1 MKPYAIALSCA
12 IAGATA
18 LACGGNDPNTLGQN
32 EPGAGGGSSGNG
44 NTSSSSGGTTSGGTT
59 SGGVTNPGSS
69 SSGGVTGPGQP
80 PPGITSPSAKDYF
93 IKTVFPELTSTC
105 GGCHNPPGSAGAP
118 AFWNTDAATAYTSIE
133 ARGYITTASM
143 LLRKGQ
149 HTGPALTAQEGTD
162 IQTWLAMEAQVRG
175 SNTPDSILSK
185 LGNCIDATKFTAIGL
200 DKLRTVKRTNEN
212 ANQCTGC
219 NQAAC
224 ESCHTSGE
232 YAMHANFGN
241 IGTKTL
247 AALQANGTSPEG
259 IYIISKYVSTNGTQ
273 LVASTALKDKAT
285 ATSTGV
291 AYSHPMFTVTP
302 AMETAVE
309 AFAQDIIT
317 KYNAKTCGQ

>member
-1 MKPYAIALSCA
+1 MKPYAIALFCA

-18 LACGGNDPNTLGQN
+18 LACGGDPNTLGQN
-32 EPGAGGGSSGNG
+32 APGAAGGSSGNNG
-44 NTSSSSGGTTSGGTT
+44 SSGAATSGGTSGT
-59 SGGVTNPGSS
+59 SNPGSS
-69 SSGGVTGPGQP
+69 SSGGATPVDQP
-80 PPGITSPSAKDYF
+80 PPGITSPSAKEYF
-93 IKTVFPELTSTC
+93 AKTVFPELTSTC
-105 GGCHNPPGSAGAP
+105 GSCHNPPGSAGAP
-118 AFWNTDAATAYTSIE
+118 AFWNADASIAYTSIE

-162 IQTWLAMEAQVRG
+162 VQTWLAMEAQVRG
-175 SNTPDSILSK
+175 TNTPDNILSK
-185 LGNCIDATKFTAIGL
+185 LGNCVDPTLFTAVAL
-200 DKLRTVKRTNEN
+200 DKLRTIKRTNEN
-212 ANQCTGC
+212 PNTCTGC
-219 NQAAC
+219 NQAPC

-232 YAMHANFGN
+232 YAMHANFSA

-247 AALQANGTSPEG
+247 IALQGNAVSPEG
-259 IYIISKYVSTNGTQ
+259 IYIISKYVSTNGTT

-302 AMETAVE
+302 AMETAIE